1 MAKKLLI
8 VESPAK
14 VKTIRGFL
22 GEDFIVAASL
32 GHIRDLPDRELGLEP
47 GSLRPHYEVLPG
59 KSEVVRRLKG
69 LVKGAAALYLATD
82 PDREGEAIAWH
93 LIEVL
98 KPRCPVYRVT
108 FNTITEA
115 AVKTALQS
123 PRRLDMALV
132 NAQQARRIVDRL
144 VGYELSPLLWGRF
157 EGEGLSAGR
166 VQTVG
171 LRLVV
176 EREPAIQ
183 SFQPE
188 AYWTLDVDFEARD
201 GTFTARLIRWRGA
214 EVALKDEATTRTIMT
229 TLSTAHFSVQ
239 SITHQERERRPR
251 PPFTTSTL
259 QQAASTLL
267 GFSPE
272 KTMRLA
278 QELYEGVDLGG
289 RHLGLITYMRTDAV
303 QVAPEAQRAAADFIR
318 AAYGDAYLPAKPP
331 SYQAKQSAQEAHE
344 AIRPTEVTRVPD
356 RVEGALSDDLHAL
369 YALIWSRFVAS
380 QMTAARFAET
390 TVMVSTDN
398 AAVFRA
404 RGRTP
409 LFEGFL
415 RVYAHEE
422 EKADSDDNPDIKP
435 LPELRQGEGLLL
447 TGWSPVERFTRPPG
461 RYTEASLIQALET
474 QGIGRPST
482 YANTLATLKAR
493 GYIEVGKDRKLLP
506 TTRGAVIC
514 EFLTTQFT
522 DLFAYD
528 FTARLESDLDTI
540 AEGGADWVAV
550 LRRFWQTLQPQL
562 QTVAALPTTSP
573 KQPSATGEVCPECGQ
588 PLRQRTGKNGT
599 FLGCSG
605 YPDCRYTCPLETA
618 NTIHRSSSKRR
629 KTR

>member
-1 MAKKLLI
+1 MAKNLLI

-22 GEDFIVAASL
+22 GNDFIVAASL
-32 GHIRDLPDRELGLEP
+32 GHIRDLPDRELGVEP

-59 KSEVVRRLKG
+59 KREVVRRLKG

-93 LIEVL
+93 LAEVL

-108 FNTITEA
+108 FTTITEA
-115 AVKTALQS
+115 AVKAALQS
-123 PRRLDMALV
+123 PRRIDMALV

-144 VGYELSPLLWGRF
+144 VGYELSPLLWVRF

-176 EREPAIQ
+176 EREQAIAA
-183 SFQPE
+183 FQPE
-188 AYWTLDVDFEARD
+188 AYWTLDVDVEARD
-201 GTFTARLIRWRGA
+201 GTFAARLIRWRGA

-229 TLSTAHFSVQ
+229 VLSTAHFSVQ
-239 SITHQERERRPR
+239 SIAHQEKARHPL

-289 RHLGLITYMRTDAV
+289 RHFGLITYMRTDAV

-318 AAYGDAYLPAKPP
+318 AAYGDAYLPVKPL
-331 SYQAKQSAQEAHE
+331 SYKAKQSAQEAHE

-356 RVEGALSDDLHAL
+356 GVKGALSDDLYVL
-369 YALIWSRFVAS
+369 YALIWSRFLAS

-390 TVMVSTDN
+390 TVMVSADD
-398 AAVFRA
+398 AVFRA

-422 EKADSDDNPDIKP
+422 EKADSEDNPDIKP
-435 LPELRQGEGLLL
+435 LPDLRQGEGLLL

-461 RYTEASLIQALET
+461 RYTEASLIQALEK

-482 YANTLATLKAR
+482 YASTLATLKAR

-506 TTRGAVIC
+506 TVRGAVIC

-528 FTARLESDLDTI
+528 FTARLECDLDAI
-540 AEGGADWVAV
+540 AADSADWVAV

-562 QTVAALPTTSP
+562 QTVAAVTPTSP
-573 KQPSATGEVCPECGQ
+573 KQPSTAGEVCPECGQ
-588 PLRQRTGKNGT
+588 SLRQRTGKNGS

-605 YPDCRYTCPLETA
+605 YPDCRYTRPLETA

>member
-22 GEDFIVAASL
+22 GDDFIVAASL
-32 GHIRDLPDRELGLEP
+32 GHIRDLPDRELGVEP
-47 GSLRPHYEVLPG
+47 DSFRPHYEVLPG
-59 KSEVVRRLKG
+59 KSEIVRRLKG
-69 LVKGAAALYLATD
+69 LVKGAAVLYLATD

-93 LIEVL
+93 LVEVL
-98 KPRCPVYRVT
+98 KPRCPVYRVA

-115 AVKTALQS
+115 AVKAAILS
-123 PRRLDMALV
+123 PRRIDSALV

-157 EGEGLSAGR
+157 EGERLSAGR

-176 EREPAIQ
+176 EREQEIQ
-183 SFQPE
+183 AFTSE
-188 AYWTLDVDFEARD
+188 AYWTLDADFEARD
-201 GTFTARLIRWRGA
+201 GTFTARLVRWHGTDI
-214 EVALKDEATTRTIMT
+214 ALKDEGMTRAIMT
-229 TLSTAHFSVQ
+229 ALGAAHWSVQ
-239 SITHQERERRPR
+239 SIMHQEKERRPQ

-259 QQAASTLL
+259 QQAASSLL
-267 GFSPE
+267 DFSPE

-278 QELYEGVDLGG
+278 QELYEGVDLDG

-331 SYQAKQSAQEAHE
+331 SYQAKESAQEAHE
-344 AIRPTEVTRVPD
+344 AIRPTAVTHVPD
-356 RVEGALSDDLHAL
+356 KLKGVLSDDLYAL

-380 QMTAARFAET
+380 QMAATQFAET
-390 TVMVSTDN
+390 TVMVGADD
-398 AAVFRA
+398 AVFRA

-409 LFEGFL
+409 LFDGFL

-435 LPELRQGEGLLL
+435 LPEIRQGEGLLL

-461 RYTEASLIQALET
+461 RCTEAALIQALEK

-482 YANTLATLKAR
+482 YASTLATLKVRGYVEIGKERKLIPTAR
-493 GYIEVGKDRKLLP
+493 GM
-506 TTRGAVIC
+506 AIC
-514 EFLTTQFT
+514 KYLTEQFA

-528 FTARLESDLDTI
+528 FTARLESDLDAI
-540 AEGGADWVAV
+540 AAGSADWVAV
-550 LRRFWQTLQPQL
+550 LRRFWQTLQSQL
-562 QTVAALPTTSP
+562 QMVEAVSTTSP

-588 PLRQRTGKNGT
+588 SLMRRTGKNGT

-605 YPDCRYTCPLETA
+605 YPDCRYTRPLETA